1 MSRLLLAR
9 SDWRFTRSRYASPR
23 TSSPLLSQLLKNAPG
38 LLVLADALLSQYK
51 SQIVDF
57 TIRTQLPAVFP
68 FREFTELGGLM
79 SYGPSLPDMFRMG
92 ANYVDK
98 ILKARSQPICPASS
112 QPNPR

>member
-57 TIRTQLPAVFP
+57 TIRTQLPTVFP
-68 FREFTELGGLM
+68 FREFTELSGLM
-79 SYGPSLPDMFRMG
+79 SYGPSLPDMFFG
-92 ANYVDK
+92 N
-98 ILKARSQPICPASS
+98 ILRRRHVVISCRGLRTRGKSWNNI
-112 QPNPR
+112 